1 MDADV
6 QRILEQEELTEQQKK
21 DRDEINKLMEEQMY
35 GYRTAMNNTLKE
47 IMDGGVNGREQDRQ
61 QGATNTKAV

>member
-1 MDADV
+1 MDEDV
-6 QRILEQEELTEQQKK
+6 KKILEQEELTEQQKK

-47 IMDGGVNGREQDRQ
+47 IMDGGANGREQDRQ
-61 QGATNTKAV
+61 QGSTNTKTV

>member
-1 MDADV
+1 MDDDV
-6 QRILEQEELTEQQKK
+6 KKILEQEELTDKQKK
-21 DRDEINKLMEEQMY
+21 ERDEINKLMEEQMY

-61 QGATNTKAV
+61 QGSTNTKAV